1 MTSSDSSV
9 PSTTIRF
16 FISST
21 FVDSQTERDVLLRQV
36 FTEVAS
42 LAGKIGRSP

>member
-9 PSTTIRF
+9 PSTTICF

-21 FVDSQTERDVLLRQV
+21 FVDSQTERDVLLRQM
-36 FTEVAS
+36 FTE
-42 LAGKIGRSP
+42 LRQLGGKIERSP